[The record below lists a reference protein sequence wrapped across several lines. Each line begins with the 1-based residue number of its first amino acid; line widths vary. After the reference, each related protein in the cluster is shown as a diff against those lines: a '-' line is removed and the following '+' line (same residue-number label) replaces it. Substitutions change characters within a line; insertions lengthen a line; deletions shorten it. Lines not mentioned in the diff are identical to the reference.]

1 METVNVLTRPRYVRT
16 VRQLHW
22 WMALLIVAAYVFV
35 EFHGSFPKGS
45 APRNAMMQGHYWS
58 GIAIFLLVW
67 WRLSSRIRGGTP
79 PIQPPLGRFTATFS
93 RLMHLALYAFFIVMP
108 ILGCLTAAYEGKQVL
123 IPFTGIALPLPVAAD
138 KDFGHQLE
146 EIHETIG
153 TIFYWVIG
161 LHVLAA
167 LWHHLIKRDNV
178 LERML

>member
-1 METVNVLTRPRYVRT
+1 METVNVLTRPRYVRA

-67 WRLSSRIRGGTP
+67 WRLSSRVRGGTP

-123 IPFTGIALPLPVAAD
+123 IPFTGIALPVPVAVV

>member
-1 METVNVLTRPRYVRT
+1 METVNVLTRPRYVHA

-67 WRLSSRIRGGTP
+67 WRLSSRVRGGTS

-123 IPFTGIALPLPVAAD
+123 IPFTGIALPVPVAVD

>member
-22 WMALLIVAAYVFV
+22 WMALLIVAAYVLV

-67 WRLSSRIRGGTP
+67 WRISSRMRGGTP
-79 PIQPPLGRFTATFS
+79 PVQPPLGKFTATLS
-93 RLMHLALYAFFIVMP
+93 KLMHLALYAFFIVMP
-108 ILGCLTAAYEGKQVL
+108 ILGFLTAAYDGKSVL
-123 IPFTGIALPLPVAAD
+123 IPFTEIALPMPVAAD
-138 KDFGHQLE
+138 KELGHQLE

>member
-67 WRLSSRIRGGTP
+67 WRLSSRVRGGTP